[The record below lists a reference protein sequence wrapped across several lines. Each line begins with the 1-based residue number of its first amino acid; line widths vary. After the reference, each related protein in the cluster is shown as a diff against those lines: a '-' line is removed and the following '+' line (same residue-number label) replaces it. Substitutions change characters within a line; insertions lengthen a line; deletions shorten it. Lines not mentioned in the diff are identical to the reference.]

1 MIIIYG
7 TRCYGYVDRVPGFC
21 YVATQFGH
29 LNYLPLFPTKSFVIV
44 EGSEEGDGF
53 RGFELGVSGK
63 SALAGYIR
71 GWGGIAGTVACGFA
85 GYWAGTAFGGSPW
98 NVVLAVLL
106 PILAVVSFFIWNS
119 KLWIPIQGVIH
130 AVTLAALL
138 MPVAGRGDRET
149 LLISVGIANGLLV
162 LYSLTRLWDHASR
175 ERAIELVQAM
185 GMDRETAEE
194 MLDERMR
201 GPGQRREED

>member
-71 GWGGIAGTVACGFA
+71 GWGGIAGIYQCLS
-85 GYWAGTAFGGSPW
+85 WTADAFSPTRYRPR
-98 NVVLAVLL
+98 LAPLRQL
-106 PILAVVSFFIWNS
+106 
-119 KLWIPIQGVIH
+119 
-130 AVTLAALL
+130 
-138 MPVAGRGDRET
+138 
-149 LLISVGIANGLLV
+149 
-162 LYSLTRLWDHASR
+162 
-175 ERAIELVQAM
+175 
-185 GMDRETAEE
+185 
-194 MLDERMR
+194 
-201 GPGQRREED
+201 